1 MFFELDHLFIL
12 VAAGGP
18 EAARLIELGLVE
30 GAANRHPGQGTAN
43 RRFFFHNAFLE
54 LVWVDDPVEA
64 QSEVAART
72 RLWERWHERGR
83 GASSFGICL
92 RPCVPHSTSAS
103 APQAMLPFDH
113 WEYCPPYLPAP
124 LVIKMGTNSERVDEP
139 LLFSIDFNRRPDAY
153 PVERRQPFDHPLG
166 LRNITR
172 VRLTAPPA
180 AVETAELR
188 AVERACPWVSF
199 SPGGDDLAELGFDG
213 ETAGHSHDF
222 RPDLSL
228 VMKW

>member
-18 EAARLIELGLVE
+18 EAARLIEVLGLVE
-30 GAANRHPGQGTAN
+30 AGSQSASRAGDREPAW
-43 RRFFFHNAFLE
+43 FFFHNAFLE

-72 RLWERWHERGR
+72 RLWERRHERGP
-83 GASSFGICL
+83 GASSFGICR

-103 APQAMLPFDH
+103 SPQAMLPFDH
-113 WEYCPPYLPAP
+113 WEYCPPYLPSP

-166 LRNITR
+166 LRNIMR
-172 VRLTAPPA
+172 V
-180 AVETAELR
+180 
-188 AVERACPWVSF
+188 
-199 SPGGDDLAELGFDG
+199 
-213 ETAGHSHDF
+213 
-222 RPDLSL
+222 
-228 VMKW
+228 

>member
-1 MFFELDHLFIL
+1 MSFELDHLFIL

-18 EAARLIELGLVE
+18 EAARLSELGLVE
-30 GAANRHPGQGTAN
+30 GAVNRHPGQGTAC

-54 LVWVDDPVEA
+54 LVWVDDPAEA
-64 QSEVAART
+64 HSEVAART
-72 RLWERWHERGR
+72 RLGDRWQERGR

-92 RPCVPHSTSAS
+92 RPSVPHTSTAS
-103 APQAMLPFDH
+103 APRVPLPFDH
-113 WEYCPPYLPAP
+113 WEYRPPYLPAP
-124 LVIKMGTNSERVDEP
+124 LVIQMGANSERVNEP
-139 LLFSIDFNRRPDAY
+139 LLFSFDFNRRPDAY
-153 PVERRQPFDHPLG
+153 PTERRQPIDHPAS

-180 AVETAELR
+180 AVESAELR
-188 AVERACPWVSF
+188 AVERACPWLSF

-222 RPDLSL
+222 RPDLPL
-228 VMKW
+228 LMRW